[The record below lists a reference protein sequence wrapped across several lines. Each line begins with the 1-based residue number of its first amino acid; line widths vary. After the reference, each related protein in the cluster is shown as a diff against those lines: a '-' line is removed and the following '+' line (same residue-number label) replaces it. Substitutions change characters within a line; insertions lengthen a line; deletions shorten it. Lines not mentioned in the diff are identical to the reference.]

1 MKYTDCM
8 ACPDFDGKA
17 ITCRLTMTTVQL
29 NDQHICPPPDNCP
42 KNKKEC
48 WRWLKRLWKKIKKLH
63 LSKVFWTNL
72 IGAIIL
78 YLNGTQLHF
87 IPQMVLGEILL
98 VANIILRFL
107 SNKPLEEK

>member
-1 MKYTDCM
+1 M

-17 ITCRLTMTTVQL
+17 ITCMLTRTTVPL
-29 NDQHICPPPDNCP
+29 NDQHICPPPANCP

-48 WRWLKRLWKKIKKLH
+48 WFKIFLAKLKKIH
-63 LSKVFWTNL
+63 LSKTFWINF
-72 IGAIIL
+72 IGAIVI
-78 YLNGTQLHF
+78 YLNGTHLHF
-87 IPQMVLGEILL
+87 IPQSVLGEILL